1 MCGRIYI
8 KATLEEMLQNFAF
21 ASRGDVVSL
30 SNQFPRYNGA
40 PSLYYPIIIRDMV
53 DRPYRAGEG
62 DDQAHMAMFGWSR
75 LSMAEIYTKEAD
87 LPARPCSAVDP
98 CVCRRLLEPEH
109 DPQRHRHCRHC
120 PSPPRFGVGRQ
131 CLGRGLGN
139 TPSIPSKR
147 LSHGEPRRHA
157 QNGIVWPISTPIY

>member
-62 DDQAHMAMFGWSR
+62 DDQ
-75 LSMAEIYTKEAD
+75 
-87 LPARPCSAVDP
+87 SAVKY
-98 CVCRRLLEPEH
+98 PEAI
-109 DPQRHRHCRHC
+109 DFSRILDATQ
-120 PSPPRFGVGRQ
+120 
-131 CLGRGLGN
+131 
-139 TPSIPSKR
+139 
-147 LSHGEPRRHA
+147 
-157 QNGIVWPISTPIY
+157 